1 MELKKNDEIFKT
13 KVKFLKNNKIKE
25 NIETKN
31 KLDSIINKDFLTKY
45 YKK

>member
-1 MELKKNDEIFKT
+1 MELKKNDDIFKT
-13 KVKFLKNNKIKE
+13 KVKFLKNNKVKE

>member
-1 MELKKNDEIFKT
+1 MELKKNDEIFKK
-13 KVKFLKNNKIKE
+13 KVKFLKNNKEKESIKT
-25 NIETKN
+25 ND

>member
-1 MELKKNDEIFKT
+1 MELKKNDDIFKT
-13 KVKFLKNNKIKE
+13 KVKFLKNNKVKK

>member
-13 KVKFLKNNKIKE
+13 KVKFLKNNKVKE